1 MQQLSESPSIQNA
14 IAYTMHV
21 MYNTAITVQRGGTMI
36 ERIAVNPRVHFG
48 KPCVAGTR
56 ITVQS
61 VLELLDEGLSFEEII
76 EDYYPDLAIQ
86 DIQACIQYAIALV
99 AAEEIHLTAVP
110 A

>member
-1 MQQLSESPSIQNA
+1 
-14 IAYTMHV
+14 
-21 MYNTAITVQRGGTMI
+21 MI
-36 ERIAVNPRVHFG
+36 ERIAVDPKVHFG

-61 VLELLDEGLSFEEII
+61 VLELLEGLSFEEII
-76 EDYYPDLAIQ
+76 KDYYPDLATQ